1 MRMGNIL
8 IKGGRVITMDAKAPD
23 LERGDV
29 LIDGD
34 KIAAIAPTID
44 APTGAEVIE
53 AAGMI
58 VIPGLVNA
66 HLHTWQSEMRG
77 IAGDWVVPQYMA
89 RMHRGMAPLF
99 KPEDIHIANLMGA
112 LTNLNSGVTTLV
124 DWCHNNPTPMH
135 TDAAIDGLEQS
146 GIRAV
151 FLHGSPKPDARP
163 GEIHFSYRPM
173 PRAEIERLLKGRLS
187 AKDGQITLGL
197 AILGPSYSVW
207 EVTLEDMRLARDLD
221 LQVSMHTGGGAPIV
235 PDGFGRLAKEKLLS
249 SKTNVVHANN
259 FSDETLKLTL
269 DQGVQYTVTADVELQ
284 MGFGDPLTGK
294 LMRLGAPVSI
304 GTDVEVTTRADM
316 FGCMRVTLQTQRNL
330 DNQETWRKTDAAP
343 LEISVTCRQALEWA
357 TLNGARMIGQEHR
370 IGSLA
375 PGKQADIVLVRADDL
390 TIFPVHDPV
399 SSLVTQAGVSNVDTV
414 LIGGRLMKRNG
425 KVTASDLA
433 GKKAA
438 LRRSAERILS
448 DFGMLGRQAM

>member
-1 MRMGNIL
+1 MSKIL
-8 IKGGRVITMDAKAPD
+8 IKGGRVITMDANVRD
-23 LERGDV
+23 LDRGDV
-29 LIDGD
+29 LIEGD
-34 KIAAIAPTID
+34 TISAIAPAID
-44 APTGAEVIE
+44 ALAGVEVIE
-53 AAGMI
+53 ASGMI

-66 HLHTWQSEMRG
+66 HLHTWQSGMRG

-89 RMHRGMAPLF
+89 RMHRGMAPHF

-112 LTNLNSGVTTLV
+112 LTSINSGVTTLV
-124 DWCHNNPTPMH
+124 DWCHNNPTPAH

-146 GIRAV
+146 GIRAA
-151 FLHGSPKPDARP
+151 FLHGSPKPNPKP
-163 GEIHFSYRPM
+163 GETHFSYRAM
-173 PRAEIERLLKGRLS
+173 PRVEIERLLKGRLG
-187 AKDGQITLGL
+187 AKNGKIALGL

-207 EVTLEDMRLARDLD
+207 EVTHEDMKLARELD
-221 LQVSMHTGGGAPIV
+221 LLVSMHTGGGAPIV
-235 PDGFGRLAKEKLLS
+235 PDGFERLAKEKLLS
-249 SKTNVVHANN
+249 SRTNVVHANN

-269 DQGVQYTVTADVELQ
+269 DHGVQYTVTADAELQ
-284 MGFGDPLTGK
+284 LGFGDPLTGK

-414 LIGGRLMKRNG
+414 LIGGRVMKRNG
-425 KVTASDLA
+425 KLAAGNLA

-448 DFGMLGRQAM
+448 GFGMLPRQAV